1 MKKVCSKRT
10 LAKTI
15 LWRLIASSTTFAIAY
30 IVEGTFEKAGTIV
43 ALDTAIKTAFYFI
56 HEKSWET
63 SKCLKENEEDS
74 DSDNEEDVGQ
84 KVVEVNKVSITVE

>member
-43 ALDTAIKTAFYFI
+43 ALDTALKTAFYFI

-63 SKCLKENEEDS
+63 SKCLKEKEEDS
-74 DSDNEEDVGQ
+74 DCEDDEDVGRTE
-84 KVVEVNKVSITVE
+84 VEVSKVSITVE

>member
-1 MKKVCSKRT
+1 MKKVCTKKT

-30 IVEGTFEKAGTIV
+30 IVDGTIEKAGTIV
-43 ALDTAIKTAFYFI
+43 ALDTALKTAFYFI

-63 SKCLKENEEDS
+63 SKCLKEEDS
-74 DSDNEEDVGQ
+74 DCDDEE
-84 KVVEVNKVSITVE
+84 EISRNKIEMNNVSITVE

>member
-56 HEKSWET
+56 HEKSWEAN
-63 SKCLKENEEDS
+63 KCLKN
-74 DSDNEEDVGQ
+74 EDVVDDKNKKDQ
-84 KVVEVNKVSITVE
+84 QQDVEINNVSVVVE

>member
-30 IVEGTFEKAGTIV
+30 IVDGTIEKAGTIV
-43 ALDTAIKTAFYFI
+43 ALDTALKTAFYFI

-63 SKCLKENEEDS
+63 SKCLKENKEDS